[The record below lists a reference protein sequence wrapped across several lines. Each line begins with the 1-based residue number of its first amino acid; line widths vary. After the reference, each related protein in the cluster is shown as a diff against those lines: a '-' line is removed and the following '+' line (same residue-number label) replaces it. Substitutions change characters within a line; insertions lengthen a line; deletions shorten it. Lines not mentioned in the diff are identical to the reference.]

1 MDIDLL
7 SKMVKELIMTSD
19 EVHLPGVGSFVAEIV
34 PASFSDKGFTINPPY
49 RRLYF
54 RHRDKSP
61 EDTALVDFYAESN
74 GIDRENARLIIT
86 DFLGEMREL
95 LEERKMIILPGL
107 GRLRATKEN
116 NFFFVADEDLDI
128 YPGGFGLERISL
140 KSHEE
145 TRGEV
150 SAAVASLKEMISAPV
165 EPAAETPS
173 ELVQDGVSM
182 TVQPEDESVEEAAS
196 VDARTEEV
204 TVEDAPA
211 EEAAL
216 VEPVAA
222 EEVAAEVPV
231 VADVPDAVAAETVD
245 EVPEP
250 EDGEAE
256 AGTVAESV
264 PAEIAMEKSVVA
276 ETSSELVHGG
286 VSITGDVHHEDEFVE
301 ETSSVDV
308 RTEEVIAEDASTAE
322 SVPGE
327 LHESEDSAAAAEEL
341 HQENVV
347 EEKQAETVSEAGA
360 EEHDESP
367 VEEVAAVAVSED
379 AVVEKPVTEEI
390 TPAGKIQAGDT
401 TVRKSPW
408 KTVGKVVLYVLI
420 AIAVL
425 LMAYIAISHFAPEFI
440 DSILYSPEELEI
452 INYGATASSPSPVSQ
467 GIIREHSP
475 LLQVPTRD
483 IIVPKAWIKYHS
495 GTFSLFTDT
504 CRALRCSR
512 TSTNP
517 SLSSTGKRNYAKKTI
532 SL

>member
-165 EPAAETPS
+165 EPVADT
-173 ELVQDGVSM
+173 ELV
-182 TVQPEDESVEEAAS
+182 A
-196 VDARTEEV
+196 
-204 TVEDAPA
+204 VEDAPA

-222 EEVAAEVPV
+222 EEVAADAPVELVAAAEV
-231 VADVPDAVAAETVD
+231 VADAPDAVAAETVD
-245 EVPEP
+245 EVPAP

-286 VSITGDVHHEDEFVE
+286 VSITVDVHPEDESVE

-327 LHESEDSAAAAEEL
+327 LHESEESAASAEEL

-379 AVVEKPVTEEI
+379 AVVEKPVTEEK
-390 TPAGKIQAGDT
+390 TPAEKIQAGDT

-452 INYGATASSPSPVSQ
+452 INYGATAS
-467 GIIREHSP
+467 
-475 LLQVPTRD
+475 
-483 IIVPKAWIKYHS
+483 
-495 GTFSLFTDT
+495 
-504 CRALRCSR
+504 
-512 TSTNP
+512 
-517 SLSSTGKRNYAKKTI
+517 
-532 SL
+532 

>member
-150 SAAVASLKEMISAPV
+150 SAAVASLKEMISAPA
-165 EPAAETPS
+165 EPAA
-173 ELVQDGVSM
+173 D
-182 TVQPEDESVEEAAS
+182 
-196 VDARTEEV
+196 TEPV
-204 TVEDAPA
+204 AVEDAPA

-216 VEPVAA
+216 VDSQPASLQNTALVEDAPVEPVVA
-222 EEVAAEVPV
+222 EEVAANVPV
-231 VADVPDAVAAETVD
+231 AVDAPDEAAAETVD

-250 EDGEAE
+250 ENAEVESADEVPAAENAVE
-256 AGTVAESV
+256 AGQTGEV
-264 PAEIAMEKSVVA
+264 PEPVV
-276 ETSSELVHGG
+276 
-286 VSITGDVHHEDEFVE
+286 EDE
-301 ETSSVDV
+301 
-308 RTEEVIAEDASTAE
+308 
-322 SVPGE
+322 
-327 LHESEDSAAAAEEL
+327 SAAAAEEP
-341 HQENVV
+341 HQEAEQENVV
-347 EEKQAETVSEAGA
+347 EEKPAETVSEAGA

-367 VEEVAAVAVSED
+367 VEDVVAVAVSED
-379 AVVEKPVTEEI
+379 AVVEKPVTEEK
-390 TPAGKIQAGDT
+390 TPAEKIQAGDT

-420 AIAVL
+420 ALAVL

-452 INYGATASSPSPVSQ
+452 INYGATAS
-467 GIIREHSP
+467 
-475 LLQVPTRD
+475 
-483 IIVPKAWIKYHS
+483 
-495 GTFSLFTDT
+495 
-504 CRALRCSR
+504 
-512 TSTNP
+512 
-517 SLSSTGKRNYAKKTI
+517 
-532 SL
+532 

>member
-74 GIDRENARLIIT
+74 GIDMENARRIIT

-150 SAAVASLKEMISAPV
+150 SAAVASLKEMISAPA
-165 EPAAETPS
+165 EPAA
-173 ELVQDGVSM
+173 D
-182 TVQPEDESVEEAAS
+182 
-196 VDARTEEV
+196 TEPV
-204 TVEDAPA
+204 AVEDAPA
-211 EEAAL
+211 EEAALVDSQPASLQNTALVEDAL

-222 EEVAAEVPV
+222 EEVAADAPVELVAAAEV
-231 VADVPDAVAAETVD
+231 VADAPDAVAAEIVD
-245 EVPEP
+245 EVPAP

-286 VSITGDVHHEDEFVE
+286 VSITGDVHPEDESVE

-327 LHESEDSAAAAEEL
+327 LHESEDSAAAEEL

-379 AVVEKPVTEEI
+379 AVVEKSVTEEK
-390 TPAGKIQAGDT
+390 TPAEKIQAGDT

-452 INYGATASSPSPVSQ
+452 INYGATAS
-467 GIIREHSP
+467 
-475 LLQVPTRD
+475 
-483 IIVPKAWIKYHS
+483 
-495 GTFSLFTDT
+495 
-504 CRALRCSR
+504 
-512 TSTNP
+512 
-517 SLSSTGKRNYAKKTI
+517 
-532 SL
+532 

>member
-165 EPAAETPS
+165 EPVADNEPVA
-173 ELVQDGVSM
+173 
-182 TVQPEDESVEEAAS
+182 
-196 VDARTEEV
+196 
-204 TVEDAPA
+204 VEDVPA
-211 EEAAL
+211 EETAL
-216 VEPVAA
+216 VGPVAA
-222 EEVAAEVPV
+222 EEVVADAPIELVAAAEV

-245 EVPEP
+245 EVPAP
-250 EDGEAE
+250 EDREAE

-286 VSITGDVHHEDEFVE
+286 VSITGDVHPEDEFVE

-308 RTEEVIAEDASTAE
+308 RTEEMIAEDASTAE

-341 HQENVV
+341 YLEAEQESIV
-347 EEKQAETVSEAGA
+347 EEKPAETVSEAGA

-379 AVVEKPVTEEI
+379 AVVEKPVTEEK
-390 TPAGKIQAGDT
+390 TPAEKIQAGDT

-408 KTVGKVVLYVLI
+408 KTVSKVVLYVLI

-452 INYGATASSPSPVSQ
+452 INYGATAS
-467 GIIREHSP
+467 
-475 LLQVPTRD
+475 
-483 IIVPKAWIKYHS
+483 
-495 GTFSLFTDT
+495 
-504 CRALRCSR
+504 
-512 TSTNP
+512 
-517 SLSSTGKRNYAKKTI
+517 
-532 SL
+532 

>member
-7 SKMVKELIMTSD
+7 SKMVKELILTSD

-54 RHRDKSP
+54 RHRDKLP

-165 EPAAETPS
+165 EPAVETPS
-173 ELVQDGVSM
+173 ELVQKGVPM

-196 VDARTEEV
+196 VDVMTEVV

-211 EEAAL
+211 EEAAF

-222 EEVAAEVPV
+222 AEVAADAPV
-231 VADVPDAVAAETVD
+231 SVDAPVAEDAVAAETVD
-245 EVPEP
+245 EVPAP

-286 VSITGDVHHEDEFVE
+286 VSITGDVHPEDEFVE

-327 LHESEDSAAAAEEL
+327 LHESEESAAAAEEL

-347 EEKQAETVSEAGA
+347 EEKRAETVSEAGA
-360 EEHDESP
+360 EEHDEAP

-379 AVVEKPVTEEI
+379 AVVEKPVTEEK
-390 TPAGKIQAGDT
+390 TPTEKIQAGDT

-452 INYGATASSPSPVSQ
+452 INYGAAAS
-467 GIIREHSP
+467 
-475 LLQVPTRD
+475 
-483 IIVPKAWIKYHS
+483 
-495 GTFSLFTDT
+495 
-504 CRALRCSR
+504 
-512 TSTNP
+512 
-517 SLSSTGKRNYAKKTI
+517 
-532 SL
+532 

>member
-74 GIDRENARLIIT
+74 GIDSENARLIIT

-128 YPGGFGLERISL
+128 YPAGFGLERISL

-165 EPAAETPS
+165 E
-173 ELVQDGVSM
+173 
-182 TVQPEDESVEEAAS
+182 TVAD
-196 VDARTEEV
+196 TEPV
-204 TVEDAPA
+204 AVEDTPA

-216 VEPVAA
+216 AEPVAA
-222 EEVAAEVPV
+222 EEVAEDA
-231 VADVPDAVAAETVD
+231 PDAVAAETMDV
-245 EVPEP
+245 VPEP
-250 EDGEAE
+250 ENAE
-256 AGTVAESV
+256 
-264 PAEIAMEKSVVA
+264 
-276 ETSSELVHGG
+276 
-286 VSITGDVHHEDEFVE
+286 VE
-301 ETSSVDV
+301 PVDV
-308 RTEEVIAEDASTAE
+308 QEASAAVETVPVEHNAGIPVGEDASEAVQT
-322 SVPGE
+322 GE
-327 LHESEDSAAAAEEL
+327 VHVEEAPEPAVEDEPAVAVEEP
-341 HQENVV
+341 HQEAEQESIV
-347 EEKQAETVSEAGA
+347 EEKPAETPKTPAA
-360 EEHDESP
+360 P
-367 VEEVAAVAVSED
+367 AVEEVSVPEIVEPVSVQE
-379 AVVEKPVTEEI
+379 EK
-390 TPAGKIQAGDT
+390 TPAEKIQAGDT

-452 INYGATASSPSPVSQ
+452 INYGATAS
-467 GIIREHSP
+467 
-475 LLQVPTRD
+475 
-483 IIVPKAWIKYHS
+483 
-495 GTFSLFTDT
+495 
-504 CRALRCSR
+504 
-512 TSTNP
+512 
-517 SLSSTGKRNYAKKTI
+517 
-532 SL
+532 

>member
-54 RHRDKSP
+54 RHRGKSP

-165 EPAAETPS
+165 EPVADNEPVA
-173 ELVQDGVSM
+173 
-182 TVQPEDESVEEAAS
+182 
-196 VDARTEEV
+196 
-204 TVEDAPA
+204 VEDAPA

-222 EEVAAEVPV
+222 EEVAADAPVEPVAAAEV
-231 VADVPDAVAAETVD
+231 VADAPDAVAAEIVD
-245 EVPEP
+245 EVPAP

-286 VSITGDVHHEDEFVE
+286 VSITGDVHPEDEFVE

-308 RTEEVIAEDASTAE
+308 RMEEVIAEDASTAE

-347 EEKQAETVSEAGA
+347 EEKLAETVSEAGA

-379 AVVEKPVTEEI
+379 AVVEKPVAEEK
-390 TPAGKIQAGDT
+390 TPAEKIQAGDT

-408 KTVGKVVLYVLI
+408 KTVGRVVLYVLI

-452 INYGATASSPSPVSQ
+452 INYGATAS
-467 GIIREHSP
+467 
-475 LLQVPTRD
+475 
-483 IIVPKAWIKYHS
+483 
-495 GTFSLFTDT
+495 
-504 CRALRCSR
+504 
-512 TSTNP
+512 
-517 SLSSTGKRNYAKKTI
+517 
-532 SL
+532 

>member
-165 EPAAETPS
+165 EPVADNEPVA
-173 ELVQDGVSM
+173 
-182 TVQPEDESVEEAAS
+182 
-196 VDARTEEV
+196 
-204 TVEDAPA
+204 VEDAPA
-211 EEAAL
+211 EETAL
-216 VEPVAA
+216 VELVA
-222 EEVAAEVPV
+222 AAEV
-231 VADVPDAVAAETVD
+231 VADAPDAVAAEIVD
-245 EVPEP
+245 EVPAP

-256 AGTVAESV
+256 VGTVAESV

-286 VSITGDVHHEDEFVE
+286 ISITGDVHPEDESVE

-308 RTEEVIAEDASTAE
+308 RTEEVIAEDASTVE

-327 LHESEDSAAAAEEL
+327 LHESDEPAVAVEEP

-347 EEKQAETVSEAGA
+347 EEKQAEIVSEAGA

-379 AVVEKPVTEEI
+379 AVVEKPVTEEK
-390 TPAGKIQAGDT
+390 TPAEKIQAGDT

-452 INYGATASSPSPVSQ
+452 INYGATAS
-467 GIIREHSP
+467 
-475 LLQVPTRD
+475 
-483 IIVPKAWIKYHS
+483 
-495 GTFSLFTDT
+495 
-504 CRALRCSR
+504 
-512 TSTNP
+512 
-517 SLSSTGKRNYAKKTI
+517 
-532 SL
+532 

>member
-74 GIDRENARLIIT
+74 GIDRENARRIIT

-150 SAAVASLKEMISAPV
+150 SAAVASLKEMISAPA
-165 EPAAETPS
+165 EPAA
-173 ELVQDGVSM
+173 D
-182 TVQPEDESVEEAAS
+182 
-196 VDARTEEV
+196 TEPV
-204 TVEDAPA
+204 AVEDAPA

-216 VEPVAA
+216 VDSQPASLQNTALVEDALVEPVVA
-222 EEVAAEVPV
+222 EEVAADVPV
-231 VADVPDAVAAETVD
+231 AVDAPDEAAAEIVD
-245 EVPEP
+245 EVPQP
-250 EDGEAE
+250 ENAEVESADVYETSEAV
-256 AGTVAESV
+256 TVEQNSEV
-264 PAEIAMEKSVVA
+264 PADPAAENAVKAGQTVEVPEPSV
-276 ETSSELVHGG
+276 
-286 VSITGDVHHEDEFVE
+286 EDE
-301 ETSSVDV
+301 
-308 RTEEVIAEDASTAE
+308 
-322 SVPGE
+322 
-327 LHESEDSAAAAEEL
+327 SAAAVEEP
-341 HQENVV
+341 HQDVEQENVV

-379 AVVEKPVTEEI
+379 AVVEKPVTEEK
-390 TPAGKIQAGDT
+390 TPAEKIQAGDT

-452 INYGATASSPSPVSQ
+452 INYGAAAS
-467 GIIREHSP
+467 
-475 LLQVPTRD
+475 
-483 IIVPKAWIKYHS
+483 
-495 GTFSLFTDT
+495 
-504 CRALRCSR
+504 
-512 TSTNP
+512 
-517 SLSSTGKRNYAKKTI
+517 
-532 SL
+532 

>member
-61 EDTALVDFYAESN
+61 EDIALVDFYAESN

-128 YPGGFGLERISL
+128 YPAGFGLERISL

-165 EPAAETPS
+165 E
-173 ELVQDGVSM
+173 
-182 TVQPEDESVEEAAS
+182 TVAD
-196 VDARTEEV
+196 TEPV
-204 TVEDAPA
+204 TVEDTPA

-216 VEPVAA
+216 AEPVAA
-222 EEVAAEVPV
+222 EEVVADAPVEPVAEEEV
-231 VADVPDAVAAETVD
+231 VADAPDAVAAETMD

-250 EDGEAE
+250 ENAE
-256 AGTVAESV
+256 
-264 PAEIAMEKSVVA
+264 
-276 ETSSELVHGG
+276 
-286 VSITGDVHHEDEFVE
+286 VE
-301 ETSSVDV
+301 PVDV
-308 RTEEVIAEDASTAE
+308 QEASAAVETVPVEQNAGIPVGEDASEAVQTEEVHVEEAPEPAVEDEPAVA
-322 SVPGE
+322 V
-327 LHESEDSAAAAEEL
+327 EEP
-341 HQENVV
+341 HQEAEQESIV
-347 EEKQAETVSEAGA
+347 EEKPAETPKTPAA
-360 EEHDESP
+360 P
-367 VEEVAAVAVSED
+367 AVEEVSVPEIVEPVSVQE
-379 AVVEKPVTEEI
+379 EK
-390 TPAGKIQAGDT
+390 TPAEKIQAGDT

-452 INYGATASSPSPVSQ
+452 INYGATAS
-467 GIIREHSP
+467 
-475 LLQVPTRD
+475 
-483 IIVPKAWIKYHS
+483 
-495 GTFSLFTDT
+495 
-504 CRALRCSR
+504 
-512 TSTNP
+512 
-517 SLSSTGKRNYAKKTI
+517 
-532 SL
+532 

>member
-74 GIDRENARLIIT
+74 GIDSENARLIIT

-128 YPGGFGLERISL
+128 YPAGFGLERISL

-165 EPAAETPS
+165 EPVA
-173 ELVQDGVSM
+173 
-182 TVQPEDESVEEAAS
+182 
-196 VDARTEEV
+196 
-204 TVEDAPA
+204 VEDAPA

-222 EEVAAEVPV
+222 EEVAVDAPVELVAAAEVA
-231 VADVPDAVAAETVD
+231 ADAPDAVAAEMVD
-245 EVPEP
+245 EVRAP

-286 VSITGDVHHEDEFVE
+286 VSITGDVHPEDEFVE

-360 EEHDESP
+360 EEHDEAP

-379 AVVEKPVTEEI
+379 AVVEKPVTEEK
-390 TPAGKIQAGDT
+390 TPAEKIQAGDT

-452 INYGATASSPSPVSQ
+452 INYGAAAS
-467 GIIREHSP
+467 
-475 LLQVPTRD
+475 
-483 IIVPKAWIKYHS
+483 
-495 GTFSLFTDT
+495 
-504 CRALRCSR
+504 
-512 TSTNP
+512 
-517 SLSSTGKRNYAKKTI
+517 
-532 SL
+532 

>member
-165 EPAAETPS
+165 EPAVETPS
-173 ELVQDGVSM
+173 ELVQKGVPM

-196 VDARTEEV
+196 VDARTEVV

-211 EEAAL
+211 EETAL

-222 EEVAAEVPV
+222 AEVAADAPVELVAAAEV
-231 VADVPDAVAAETVD
+231 VADAPVEADAAVAVDAVAAEIVD
-245 EVPEP
+245 EVPAP

-286 VSITGDVHHEDEFVE
+286 VSITVDVHPEDESVE

-327 LHESEDSAAAAEEL
+327 LHESEESAASAEEL

-367 VEEVAAVAVSED
+367 VEDVVAVAVSED
-379 AVVEKPVTEEI
+379 AVVEKPVTEEK
-390 TPAGKIQAGDT
+390 TPAEKIQAGDT

-420 AIAVL
+420 ALAVL

-452 INYGATASSPSPVSQ
+452 INYGATAS
-467 GIIREHSP
+467 
-475 LLQVPTRD
+475 
-483 IIVPKAWIKYHS
+483 
-495 GTFSLFTDT
+495 
-504 CRALRCSR
+504 
-512 TSTNP
+512 
-517 SLSSTGKRNYAKKTI
+517 
-532 SL
+532 